1 MAGSKQAKGSSK
13 NQKQDVGDAVGDLGT
28 TVAEV
33 GGEAKDQVVN
43 LTEQVRQQATEQV
56 MSQKERVVDT
66 LDTVALLLHQAG
78 EHAHQQDKALLA
90 TYVDKAATQVG
101 QLSETVGEQDVK
113 QLMQS
118 TTDFARREPMLFVGG
133 ALAAGFLGARFFRS
147 SSQQPKE
154 DQSTTSSSAIDSNA
168 SELPPYDNDQPGYTS
183 AEADMGTELLPD
195 TSLESGVT
203 PETSGFLEDYEA
215 AVLEAGDV
223 DAIPE
228 AELDDLTSPEQL

>member
-43 LTEQVRQQATEQV
+43 LTEQVRKQATEQV
-56 MSQKERVVDT
+56 TSQKERVVDT

-78 EHAHQQDKALLA
+78 EHAHQQDKELLA
-90 TYVDKAATQVG
+90 TYVDKAASQVG
-101 QLSETVGEQDVK
+101 QLSETLGEQDVK

-154 DQSTTSSSAIDSNA
+154 DQSTASSAKDSNA

-183 AEADMGTELLPD
+183 AEADMGTDLLPD
-195 TSLESGVT
+195 TALGSGVT

-223 DAIPE
+223 DAISE